1 VDGECQAKVEKIFL
15 KPGED
20 PNPRCE
26 KCEGMRHD
34 QPVSGMTILWGLTK
48 QGDVTMK
55 GEHSTYLALLDF
67 SFSDAPRF
75 GFVKGDL

>member
-1 VDGECQAKVEKIFL
+1 
-15 KPGED
+15 
-20 PNPRCE
+20 
-26 KCEGMRHD
+26 MRHD

-67 SFSDAPRF
+67 LFF
-75 GFVKGDL
+75 GRTQIWIREG